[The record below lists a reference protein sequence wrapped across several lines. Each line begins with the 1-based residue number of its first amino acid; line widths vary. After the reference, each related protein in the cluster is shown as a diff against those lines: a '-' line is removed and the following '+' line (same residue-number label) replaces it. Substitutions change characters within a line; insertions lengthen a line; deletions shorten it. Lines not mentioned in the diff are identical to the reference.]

1 MSKTEKNKAEKNSSK
16 LETIR
21 WLCFVPALIMYFAVR
36 EAFGTAAAMIA
47 AAVFGMGFFAICSRG
62 RMRVICEE
70 IVSDISETLEKM
82 GHDQIFFEVK
92 KFSPAFVIRVYLI
105 RARNSAPMYKKAI

>member
-36 EAFGTAAAMIA
+36 EAFGTVAAMIA
-47 AAVFGMGFFAICSRG
+47 AAVFGMGFFAI
-62 RMRVICEE
+62 
-70 IVSDISETLEKM
+70 
-82 GHDQIFFEVK
+82 
-92 KFSPAFVIRVYLI
+92 
-105 RARNSAPMYKKAI
+105 